1 MEKIEK
7 RKRERQKKKKQRRR
21 IFLLAA
27 LSVFVF
33 FGSYWVSKSYFV
45 NKNKIAITS
54 KTENTMDKVNL
65 ENEDSNNTQD
75 SKLDESEPEQEAK
88 PEPKKVSITIS
99 AAGDCT
105 LGSDI
110 NYISGQSFMNEYKKQ
125 QDYGYFFENVK
136 EVFDKDDL
144 TIVNLETTF
153 TEATERANKKFRFK
167 GDPEFTNILKEG
179 SIEAVNIANNH
190 SRDYLQKGYDDTIEN
205 LKSAGIDYFG
215 YDNKSIKDVNGI
227 MVGMIG
233 YEGWNERQSLK
244 DEIFNSVN
252 ELKENG
258 AQLVIINFHW
268 GVERQNYPNKTQK
281 TLARYSIDA
290 GADLVIGHHPHV
302 IQGIEEYKGKNILYS
317 LGNFC
322 FGGNKN
328 PSDKD
333 TFIFQ
338 QTFNFE
344 DGELIIDN
352 EKNIIPCSISS
363 VDNRNDY
370 KPTISEGQAKQKILD
385 RLEKYSNF

>member
-1 MEKIEK
+1 MEKIKK
-7 RKRERQKKKKQRRR
+7 RKEERLKKKKQKRR
-21 IFLLAA
+21 IFILL
-27 LSVFVF
+27 LLIILTF
-33 FGSYWVSKSYFV
+33 FSCYWITKLYLKSKNEIPVTAKTESHNEEANV
-45 NKNKIAITS
+45 EKETSDNGETS
-54 KTENTMDKVNL
+54 KIDDAEK
-65 ENEDSNNTQD
+65 EPQ
-75 SKLDESEPEQEAK
+75 KEPEK
-88 PEPKKVSITIS
+88 ISITIS

-136 EVFDKDDL
+136 EVFDNDDL

-153 TEATERANKKFRFK
+153 TEATARANKKFRFK
-167 GDPEFTNILKEG
+167 GNPEFTNIIKEG

-190 SRDYLQKGYDDTIEN
+190 SHDYLQQGYDDTIKN
-205 LKSAGIDYFG
+205 LKNAGIDYFG
-215 YDNKSIKDVNGI
+215 YENKSIKDVNGV

-233 YEGWNERQSLK
+233 YEGWSYTQNLK
-244 DEIFNSVN
+244 DKIFNSIN
-252 ELKENG
+252 ELKDNG
-258 AQLVIINFHW
+258 AQLVIISFHW
-268 GVERQNYPNKTQK
+268 GVERKNYPNEAQK
-281 TLARYSIDA
+281 NLARYSIDA

-344 DGELIIDN
+344 DGKLLVDN
-352 EKNIIPCSISS
+352 ENKIIPCSISS
-363 VDNRNDY
+363 VKNRNDY
-370 KPTISEGQAKQKILD
+370 KPTISTGDEKNRILD
-385 RLEKYSNF
+385 RIKKYSNF